1 MAFPL
6 SWVACARGLGA
17 IALLSVCV
25 SGCGAP
31 PQADKQPVPKVTV
44 TPVVSR
50 ETTDFDEYIGR
61 TEASEIV
68 EVRARV
74 FGYLKSVE
82 FKDGDFVEKGQP
94 LFTVEDDEYDAINKV
109 SLSRIELAK
118 TQHALAKATAA
129 RSEPLVKSG
138 AVTRQQYDEEL
149 AKIEETLAG
158 IKAAEADANRTAVDL
173 KHTVLNAPI
182 SGRIDRAFVTP
193 GNLLTGGM
201 TNGTLLTKIVNEQP
215 MHVYFDVD
223 ERSLLR
229 YMKMRKEGREKTPG
243 SLREAEWPC
252 FLQLADEKD
261 FGHEGTLD
269 FASSEVNTGTGTA
282 RIRAEFKNEDR
293 VLASGLFVRVRI
305 PLSKE
310 PRAVLMIPE
319 RALATDLSVKYVYVV
334 GSDRKAERRNVQ
346 LGRQVGEMRVVT
358 DGLKEGEEIIV
369 KGVQR
374 VKPEQEVEVERAAAA
389 AAPESTAGTQER

>member
-1 MAFPL
+1 MAL
-6 SWVACARGLGA
+6 HYNGAGRARSLGA
-17 IALLSVCV
+17 MLLLSVCAA
-25 SGCGAP
+25 GCGKG
-31 PQADKQPVPKVTV
+31 PQADKPPVPKVTV
-44 TPVVSR
+44 APVVSR

-109 SLSRIELAK
+109 SLARIELAK

-149 AKIEETLAG
+149 AKIDETLAG
-158 IKAAEADANRTAVDL
+158 VKAAEADANRTAVDL

-182 SGRIDRAFVTP
+182 SGRIDRAYVTP

-201 TNGTLLTKIVNEQP
+201 TNGTLLTKIVSEQP

-229 YMKMRKEGREKTPG
+229 YMKMRTQGREKTPG
-243 SLREAEWPC
+243 SLREAQWPC

-261 FGHEGTLD
+261 FRHEGALD
-269 FASSEVNTGTGTA
+269 FASSEVTASTGTA

-305 PLSKE
+305 PLSKD
-310 PRAVLMIPE
+310 PHAALMIPE

-334 GSDRKAERRNVQ
+334 GSDKKAERRNVQ
-346 LGRQVGEMRVVT
+346 LGRQEGEMRIIT
-358 DGLKEGEEIIV
+358 GGLKEGEEIIV

-374 VKPEQEVEVERAAAA
+374 VKPDQDVEVERAAAP
-389 AAPESTAGTQER
+389 AAPESTASTQER